1 MSQTLSRIRFLAVG
15 VVMLV
20 LVFTLFRG
28 AFFLWFSPPT
38 DAIEPAAVARAFY
51 LGFKYDLRLA
61 LLLQVPF
68 ALLGLLR
75 PLDPTRTP
83 RARAFWLNHLTLLTV
98 VLGGFYIFDLGN
110 YAYLTERADAS
121 AMRYM
126 ANPAIS
132 LQMVWETYPVVWGA
146 VAALAAAFGFRWL
159 LDRLLPTPP
168 AVIPTA
174 IGRRW
179 SRWLLI
185 SAVVVAYIAGIYGK
199 FSHYPLRWSDAF
211 FSTEKFIADLAVNPF
226 LFFADSVGTAEQEQP
241 FDLDRLDERH
251 GRIAAYLGIENPDP
265 ERRHLARYVRPL
277 AAGPVRPN
285 FVVVFL
291 ESFAAHRTGIAGNPL
306 EASPNF
312 DAIAQES
319 LLFRHFYT
327 QRTGTA
333 RGVFTTLTGVPDTIT
348 YRTASRNPRT
358 IVQNTVLRAF
368 EGYRK
373 FYFRGG
379 SASWANIRALFI
391 HNHQEFEIYEEGD
404 FTSARVDVWG
414 IPDYHLVEEANAV
427 LRTIDDAPFIS
438 FVHLAGNHRPYTIP
452 EDIPGFSLRSEDEAV
467 LRENGFISLP
477 EFNSYRLLDHSLGHL
492 IELAR
497 QESYFDNTIFI
508 LMSDNGSSYPNVIV
522 PPCEEALRLGVYHAP
537 LAIYSPALLP
547 EGRVIDTPANQMDVM
562 PTVAA
567 LAGIPALNTT
577 LGRNLLDPRFEDGG
591 AAFMYRTR
599 GKSGEIILYDG
610 LSATLVDTDGTNLRH
625 HVCPGEVPLENVASE
640 FPDRARES
648 AELAQGLYDAS
659 KYLLYN
665 NLPGLY
671 EKRGLS
677 LLRAEPLEAGIP
689 NPETELSSSTVAPEG
704 SVQ

>member
-1 MSQTLSRIRFLAVG
+1 MSQTLTRIRCLAVG
-15 VVMLV
+15 VFMLL

-28 AFFLWFSPPT
+28 AFFLWFSPAT
-38 DAIEPAAVARAFY
+38 EGIESAAVARAFY

-61 LLLQVPF
+61 LLLLVPF
-68 ALLGLLR
+68 ALLGQIR
-75 PLDPTRTP
+75 PLDPIRSP
-83 RARAFWLNHLTLLTV
+83 RARAFWLNHLTLLASV
-98 VLGGFYIFDLGN
+98 VGGFYIFDLGN
-110 YAYLTERADAS
+110 YAYLTERSDAS
-121 AMRYM
+121 ALRYLS
-126 ANPAIS
+126 NPAIS
-132 LQMVWETYPVVWGA
+132 LQMVWETYPVVWGGL
-146 VAALAAAFGFRWL
+146 AALAAVFCFRWL
-159 LDRLLPTPP
+159 LGRLLPTPP
-168 AVIPTA
+168 PMPPTHDR
-174 IGRRW
+174 RRW
-179 SRWLLI
+179 SRGLLI
-185 SAVVVAYIAGIYGK
+185 AAAVVAYLAGIYGK
-199 FSHYPLRWSDAF
+199 VSHYPLRWSDAF
-211 FSTEKFIADLAVNPF
+211 FSTEKFVADLAVNPF
-226 LFFADSVGTAEQEQP
+226 LFFADSVGTAEAEQP
-241 FDLDRLDERH
+241 YDLDRLSERH
-251 GRIAAYLGIENPDP
+251 GRIAAYLGIEDPDP
-265 ERRHLARYVRPL
+265 EGRHLARYVRPL
-277 AAGPVRPN
+277 PAGPKRPN

-306 EASPNF
+306 EASPYF

-333 RGVFTTLTGVPDTIT
+333 RGVFTTLTGIPDTIT

-358 IVQNTVLRAF
+358 IIQNTVLRAF

-438 FVHLAGNHRPYTIP
+438 FIHLAGNHRPYTIP
-452 EDIPGFSLRSEDEAV
+452 DDIPGFSLRTEDEAV
-467 LRENGFISLP
+467 LRENGFISLA

-497 QESYFDNTIFI
+497 QEPYFDDTIFI
-508 LMSDNGSSYPNVIV
+508 LMSDNGSTYPNVIK

-537 LAIYSPALLP
+537 LAIYSPGLIP

-562 PTVAA
+562 PTAAA

-577 LGRNLLDPRFEDGG
+577 LGRNLLDPRFADD
-591 AAFMYRTR
+591 AVAFMYRTR
-599 GKSGEIILYDG
+599 GQSGEIILYDG
-610 LSATLVDTDGTNLRH
+610 LSATLVDSDGSNLRH
-625 HVCPGEVPLENVASE
+625 HACPGEVPLENIAAEVPE
-640 FPDRARES
+640 RAGES

-665 NLPGLY
+665 NAPDLY
-671 EKRGLS
+671 EERGLG
-677 LLRAEPLEAGIP
+677 LLRSEPQRDSESIH
-689 NPETELSSSTVAPEG
+689 
-704 SVQ
+704 